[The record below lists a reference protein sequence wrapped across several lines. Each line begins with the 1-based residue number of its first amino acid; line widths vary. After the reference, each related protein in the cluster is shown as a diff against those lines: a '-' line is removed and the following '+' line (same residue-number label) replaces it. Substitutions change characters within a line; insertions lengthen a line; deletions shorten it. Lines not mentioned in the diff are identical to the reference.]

1 MASAPLPSALD
12 VRTQAFPV
20 LSAALIE
27 RLRAV
32 SKVRQVSK
40 GEILFEPGD
49 MGVPF
54 YVLLSGAMEIVQPDL
69 TSENLIV
76 TSR

>member
-32 SKVRQVSK
+32 SKCA
-40 GEILFEPGD
+40 
-49 MGVPF
+49 GVEGRGF
-54 YVLLSGAMEIVQPDL
+54 V
-69 TSENLIV
+69 
-76 TSR
+76 